1 MNMHMLMSD
10 AYELFYFHRASST
23 CIWPTTLSTNTMR
36 TLSETRQWTKGAR
49 GQSAGSPSS
58 SAPTTTMWPSS
69 GETSL
74 YVGCPPKRTQTQLH
88 ADILGRMYASTKA
101 RMITKRSTNANNTN
115 LLMYSHIYTF
125 SYYQPTHAAHK
136 TQTYQ
141 QRLDMICNDSNSV
154 SFRALFNSRKSSV
167 KTSFLEGE
175 LYLALLSAH
184 PNTFTLFLFFHQ
196 SLLGRFF
203 YLLYLIN
210 FHPSHYMPNH
220 SYSFLFYPFLSSGSV
235 YALLYFILY
244 LYFFFTLAFCP
255 SVRSHLGCMVPEY
268 LYCLFSCYQH
278 STSQSNPIGYCTFL
292 KAVFYLF
299 FHFSLFILNKVAF
312 ETIVAAEESLYYI
325 YYLHIYLLQQIRI

>member
-1 MNMHMLMSD
+1 MHLTNYSVNKHNENFERD
-10 AYELFYFHRASST
+10 ETVDKGSKRSISWFTEFLRTNDYDVAKFWGDVSVRGL
-23 CIWPTTLSTNTMR
+23 PTQTDTNTVTCR
-36 TLSETRQWTKGAR
+36 YIGADVCFHKSKDDNKTLHKCKQHRY
-49 GQSAGSPSS
+49 
-58 SAPTTTMWPSS
+58 
-69 GETSL
+69 TS
-74 YVGCPPKRTQTQLH
+74 VKC
-88 ADILGRMYASTKA
+88 
-101 RMITKRSTNANNTN
+101 N